1 MRKILY
7 IVSAVLLICSCKQ
20 IQEENNQLVLN
31 PSQAISFDASKDM
44 LDKSIQDNANSD
56 ILYFKRAQLYLNE
69 NFLELALYDI
79 DKAIKLE
86 KVPKYFFLKGKI
98 LSALNDTTGLD
109 YCLKQ
114 YEKTTIDDYEYYLLK
129 SELLYKKHFYRKALD
144 EINAGIRIAP
154 FFNQFYKRK
163 GLVYLAL
170 KDTLKGEKYLLQA
183 YSDDSSI
190 VDNYFELSRFYE
202 NVGQYGLSD
211 KYLNNGLKLDTS
223 HYGLNLLKGNNFY
236 KKKKYD
242 SAVVYYD
249 KSIVRNPK
257 YEESVYQRAKLYMDM
272 FRYIAAQA
280 DWQRVLKLNPHNET
294 AYKYLAIC
302 YLENGDWVQSEH
314 LFNNIL
320 KKDTANVEIKGYLL
334 KLKNTQQKLAINP
347 NQNAILHKEVKPKLV
362 ARDTIN
368 TIKVDSLR

>member
-1 MRKILY
+1 MKKSLY
-7 IVSAVLLICSCKQ
+7 IISTVLLICSCKQ
-20 IQEENNQLVLN
+20 IQEENNELVLN
-31 PSQAISFDASKDM
+31 PNQAISFDASKDM
-44 LDKSIQDNANSD
+44 LDKSIQDNPNSD
-56 ILYFKRAQLYLNE
+56 VLYFKRAQLYLNE
-69 NFLELALYDI
+69 NFLELALFDI
-79 DKAIKLE
+79 EKAIKFE

-98 LSALNDTTGLD
+98 LSALDDTTGLD

-114 YEKTTIDDYEYYLLK
+114 YEKGSIDDYEYYLLK
-129 SELLYKKHFYRKALD
+129 SDLLYKKHFYRKALD

-154 FFNQFYKRK
+154 FLNQFYKKK
-163 GLVYLAL
+163 GLIYLAL
-170 KDTLKGEKYLLQA
+170 KDTLKGEKYLFQA
-183 YSDDSSI
+183 YSDDSTV
-190 VDNYFELSRFYE
+190 VDNYFELSRFYQ

-211 KYLNNGLKLDTS
+211 KYLNNGLRLDTS

-236 KKKKYD
+236 KKKRYD
-242 SAVVYYD
+242 SALVYYD

-280 DWQRVLKLNPHNET
+280 DWQRVLKLNPQNET

-302 YLENGDWVQSEH
+302 YLENGDWVQSEN

-334 KLKNTQQKLAINP
+334 KLKNTQQKVAINP
-347 NQNAILHKEVKPKLV
+347 NQNAILHKEVKPELV
-362 ARDTIN
+362 AKD